1 MRLKH
6 WFLVISVLLIGLF
19 VRTYKTPEYLGFW
32 YDQGRDALVIWDLI
46 YNHKFFLIGPTT
58 GIEGI
63 FRGPWYY
70 WLITPF
76 YFLGRGDPVWPAVF
90 LAFTT
95 IVASALSFVLAKKIA
110 GFKAGF
116 LALVISSLSYNLV
129 GSARWLSNPTP
140 MFIISASILYFV
152 FKVIDGRK
160 SAYLPLS
167 FLLGLSMQFGS
178 AAEVFYFPA
187 IAAFVLINKKLWPD
201 LKTIIFSSVLLM
213 IPFTP
218 QIIFD
223 VRHEGI
229 LSKNTSKFFVDD
241 SSFKLSFIDTISV
254 RLPFYYDMF
263 SKKLFPMVQSYFI
276 PFGILAIA
284 SLIIRFKKLSPHESF
299 LSLLFFAPLVGMLF
313 FHGNEGNVY
322 DYYFTGYYL
331 VFVILFSVSISQL
344 YSKKLA
350 LAVCLIFLGFFLKQN
365 TIELTNYIKAGEG
378 AYITLAS
385 GIKAVDWVY
394 KDAAGTPFNTDAYV
408 PPMIPYA
415 YDYLFLWRGTKVFN
429 TLPTKELLP
438 LLYTIQE
445 PDSRQQTLLNSWRTR
460 QSTFSSIEYTYIA
473 GPLIVERRQRH
484 EK

>member
-1 MRLKH
+1 MRLRH
-6 WFLVISVLLIGLF
+6 WILLVMVVLVGCF
-19 VRTYKTPEYLGFW
+19 VRFYKTPEYLGFW

-90 LAFTT
+90 LAITT
-95 IVASALSFVLAKKIA
+95 VIASALCFVLAKKIA
-110 GFKAGF
+110 GFKAG
-116 LALVISSLSYNLV
+116 LVALVISSLSYNLV

-140 MFIISASILYFV
+140 MFIISASIIYFF

-160 SAYLPLS
+160 WAYLPLA
-167 FLLGLSMQFGS
+167 FLMGLSMQFGS

-187 IAAFVLINKKLWPD
+187 LGLFVLFNKQLWPD
-201 LKTIIFSSVLLM
+201 LKTIIFSGLILA
-213 IPFTP
+213 IPFSP

-223 VRHEGI
+223 VRHDGI
-229 LSKNTSKFFVDD
+229 LSKNIHKFFVDD
-241 SSFKLSFIDTISV
+241 QSFQLSFIDTIRV
-254 RLPFYYDMF
+254 RLPFYYDMY
-263 SKKLFPMVQSYFI
+263 SKKLFPMVQSLFI
-276 PFGILAIA
+276 PFGLIA
-284 SLIIRFKKLSPHESF
+284 LVSFVSRLKKLSPHESF
-299 LSLLFFAPLVGMLF
+299 LGLLFFFPLIGMLF
-313 FHGNEGNVY
+313 FHGNKGNVY

-331 VFVILFSVSISQL
+331 VFVILFSVSLTQLISE
-344 YSKKLA
+344 KIA
-350 LAVCLIFLGFFLKQN
+350 FAATLIFLGIFLKQN
-365 TIELTNYIKAGEG
+365 LIELSYYIKAGEG
-378 AYITLAS
+378 PYITLS
-385 GIKAVDWVY
+385 SEIQAVDWVY
-394 KDAAGTPFNTDAYV
+394 KDAKGVPFNTDAYV

-415 YDYLFLWRGTKVFN
+415 YDYLFLWRGTKIHK

-445 PDSRQQTLLNSWRTR
+445 PDPGHQTLLNTWRTR
-460 QSTFSSIEYTYIA
+460 QSTFSSVEYTYLA

>member
-1 MRLKH
+1 MRPKH

-19 VRTYKTPEYLGFW
+19 VRTYKTAEYLGFW

-76 YFLGRGDPVWPAVF
+76 YFLGKGNPVWPAIF
-90 LAFTT
+90 LAVTT
-95 IVASALSFVLAKKIA
+95 VVASALSFVLAKKIA

-140 MFIISASILYFV
+140 MFIISAGILFFV
-152 FKVIDGRK
+152 FRIIDGKK

-187 IAAFVLINKKLWPD
+187 IALFIFFHKKLWPG
-201 LKTIIFSSVLLM
+201 LMTIILSSILLT
-213 IPFTP
+213 IPFAP
-218 QIIFD
+218 QIVFD
-223 VRHEGI
+223 FRHDGI
-229 LSKNTSKFFVDD
+229 LSKNISKFFVDD
-241 SSFKLSFIDTISV
+241 QSFKLSFVDTILI

-263 SKKLFPMVQSYFI
+263 SKKLFPMVQSVFI
-276 PFGILAIA
+276 PFGLAAFLSILF
-284 SLIIRFKKLSPHESF
+284 RFKKMSLHESF
-299 LSLLFFAPLVGMLF
+299 LSLLFFMPLVGMLF
-313 FHGNEGNVY
+313 FHGNKGNVY

-331 VFVILFSVSISQL
+331 VFVILFSVSLSQFF
-344 YSKKLA
+344 SKKIA
-350 LAVCLIFLGFFLKQN
+350 LAAYLIFLGIFLKEN
-365 TIELTNYIKAGEG
+365 VIELSNYIKAGEG
-378 AYITLAS
+378 PYITLSS
-385 GIKAVDWVY
+385 GIQAVDWVY
-394 KDAAGTPFNTDAYV
+394 KDASGTPFNTDAYV

-415 YDYLFLWRGTKVFN
+415 YDYLFLWRGTMVHN
-429 TLPTKELLP
+429 ALPKKELLP

-445 PDSRQQTLLNSWRTR
+445 PDPGHQTLLDTWRTR
-460 QSTFSSIEYTYIA
+460 QSTFSSIEYTYLA